1 MSYFQCTVDAQHYT
15 VADKGGTMV
24 EDNEEEGG
32 STAVLGAVGVA
43 ASAAEGVE
51 ASATGALCGPILIL
65 TISNV
70 RSNRLRAPRVT
81 TPFASRAASSSE
93 TISCQV
99 KPSKQ
104 LVYLCRRNVLSHA
117 GMSLSISGSKSSS
130 RGVAALPV
138 LMALVGPALFNPL
151 LFNPLLFNP
160 LLLRPLDFR
169 PPLFNALVGKRA
181 LAGARQLL
189 PG

>member
-1 MSYFQCTVDAQHYT
+1 MSYIQCAVMVLHYT
-15 VADKGGTMV
+15 VADKGGTV
-24 EDNEEEGG
+24 DDGDEEEGG

-43 ASAAEGVE
+43 ASVAEGVE
-51 ASATGALCGPILIL
+51 ASAAGALCRPILIL

-70 RSNRLRAPRVT
+70 LNNRLRAPRVT
-81 TPFASRAASSSE
+81 TPFASKAASSSE

-99 KPSKQ
+99 NPSKQ
-104 LVYLCRRNVLSHA
+104 LVYLCRRNVLSQA

-138 LMALVGPALFNPL
+138 LLALLRPL
-151 LFNPLLFNP
+151 LFNPLLFSP

-169 PPLFNALVGKRA
+169 PPLFSALVGKRA